1 MQTIIH
7 RAEDRGYADH
17 GWLQAHHS
25 FSFSNYYNP
34 ERIHFGVLRVLND
47 DTVAPSM
54 GFGMHPHDN
63 MEIITIP
70 LQGSLKH
77 QDSMG
82 HSSVIRAGEIQVMSA
97 GTGIYHSEYN
107 ASDNEP
113 INLLQIWLF
122 PNKRNVEPRYDQ
134 QMLNTDE
141 MHNNWQQILSPS
153 SDDAG
158 VWIHQRAWFHIGQFD
173 AGQSAE
179 YDWKDNRNGLYIFVI
194 EGSVNRNDIQLKQ
207 RDAIGITDTS
217 HINFDFSENSKL
229 LLMEVPMG

>member
-1 MQTIIH
+1 MQTVIH

-17 GWLQAHHS
+17 GWLKAHHT

-34 ERIHFGVLRVLND
+34 DRIHFGVLRVLND

-77 QDSMG
+77 EDSMG
-82 HSSVIRAGEIQVMSA
+82 HSSVIRSGEIQVMSA
-97 GTGIYHSEYN
+97 GTGIYHSEHN
-107 ASDNEP
+107 ASDSEP

-134 QMLNTDE
+134 QLLDTDT
-141 MHNNWQQILSPS
+141 MHNNWSQILSPS

-158 VWIHQRAWFHIGQFD
+158 VWIHQRAWFHMGQFD
-173 AGQSAE
+173 TGQSVD
-179 YDWKDNRNGLYIFVI
+179 YNWKDDRNGLYVFII
-194 EGSVNRNDIQLKQ
+194 EGSVNINGIQLKD
-207 RDAIGITDTS
+207 RDAIGISGTS
-217 HINFDFSENSKL
+217 HIDFKYSENSKV